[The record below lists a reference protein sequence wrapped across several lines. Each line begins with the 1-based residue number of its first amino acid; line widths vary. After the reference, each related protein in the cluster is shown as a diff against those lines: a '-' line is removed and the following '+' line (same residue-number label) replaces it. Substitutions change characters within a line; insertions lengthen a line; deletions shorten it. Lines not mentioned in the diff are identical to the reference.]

1 MSINPFIKH
10 PILQFVGYEMMK
22 RLILE
27 GIKVDLKQESEKWK
41 WARILLPLTWV
52 FFSISHL
59 INGRI
64 VIGIIEIL
72 LGICG

>member
-41 WARILLPLTWV
+41 WT
-52 FFSISHL
+52 
-59 INGRI
+59 
-64 VIGIIEIL
+64 
-72 LGICG
+72 